1 MAEANL
7 ESLSTVRL
15 QEVTNT
21 ITSTGSGGAA
31 GLTHNV
37 SSGNETWILKN
48 LTISNQSANSTDNE
62 MSVQFRPN
70 GGTARYII
78 FKVWVPFTTSLV
90 VIHENIGLYFQYGD
104 EIRVIMEQG
113 SNAEVVFSY
122 QTLRQ

>member
-15 QEVTNT
+15 QMVTNT
-21 ITSTGSGGAA
+21 ISSTGGTA
-31 GLTHNV
+31 GITHNV
-37 SSGNETWILKN
+37 LSGNETWILKN

-70 GGTARYII
+70 GGTARYIMY
-78 FKVWVPFTTSLV
+78 KVWVPWTTALI